1 MKLNVLI
8 ACEESQAECKAF
20 RDLGHNAYSC
30 DIKPCKKDG
39 NPYWHIYGDVRGLL
53 SGDTAFLT
61 QAGKIRCV
69 PGWDLIIAHPP
80 CTYICKVSSVHMVK
94 NGVVQLDRFQKM
106 KEARRFFF
114 DCLNTNAAHYV
125 AVENPLPMA
134 RAQLPQ
140 PSFFIQPSWFGVK
153 YTKKTLYWTKNLP
166 PILPEIEYPNPRQF
180 VWASRGHYRSRTFPQ
195 VAAAIA
201 KQWSDFILDEIR
213 HNKYTPTNVI

>member
-1 MKLNVLI
+1 
-8 ACEESQAECKAF
+8 
-20 RDLGHNAYSC
+20 
-30 DIKPCKKDG
+30 
-39 NPYWHIYGDVRGLL
+39 
-53 SGDTAFLT
+53 
-61 QAGKIRCV
+61 
-69 PGWDLIIAHPP
+69 
-80 CTYICKVSSVHMVK
+80 MVK
-94 NGVVQLDRFQKM
+94 KGVVQLDRFQKM

-140 PSFFIQPSWFGVK
+140 PSFFIQPSWFGIK

-180 VWASRGHYRSRTFPQ
+180 VRASRGHYRSRTFPQ

-213 HNKYTPTNVI
+213 HNKYTPTSVI